1 MVEAS
6 SSFPSLSEIDNAC
19 LRSNSAINCKTK
31 QDFKVVYLDILNI
44 CCLTFGRYSRRAKVI
59 RLGADSRAEEDLL

>member
-31 QDFKVVYLDILNI
+31 LDFKVVYLDILKI
-44 CCLTFGRYSRRAKVI
+44 CYLTFGKY
-59 RLGADSRAEEDLL
+59 